1 MKNQKE
7 TIRRVVGFL
16 NNPDEHGGFWLPN
29 IQRPFVW
36 NEGQMERLFD
46 SIMREYPISSLLTW
60 KTKGLIRRRRFID
73 VYRHGLKLSDFY
85 VPEDDNAKVLILDGQ
100 QRLQTL
106 FIGLKGSYERRV
118 LHIDILSGAWAA
130 PEDIRYKFKFIDA
143 DSAEWPWVKFK
154 DLVFS
159 NEKSNRLAASI
170 IQNSNQTL
178 SPENE
183 QTIEDNVAQIY
194 KVFRGED
201 NIVYQEL
208 DSIDNPDN
216 YTDDDIVEIF
226 IRANSGGTVLG
237 KSDLLFSLLV
247 ASWEDADEK
256 IEDLIDELN
265 KGGYEFNRDFV
276 LKTCL
281 TVLDKGARYDVS
293 KFRDGST
300 KEAIIIHWEEISEA
314 IRAVKDYLYEKTY
327 IRTDKALSSYLV
339 LIPLV
344 YFRYRYSDKWKAA
357 QALDDYIL
365 RTLIAGSF
373 SGNPD
378 NLIDQCIKEINQ
390 KGDFVVDD
398 IFGVIRANGRNL
410 EISKEALFEQHYGS
424 KGIHLIFN
432 LWYKNFNYHPAIED
446 AKPQVDHVFPQSL
459 LRSVKTQNPSTGRLD
474 MLKFKWEERDQIAN
488 CMLLTREEN
497 GPGGKSDKTPAEWF
511 TGKGQ
516 EYLGIHLIPPD
527 PDLWK
532 LENFDRF
539 IAKRKELIEKKFG
552 FMLIKQ

>member
-7 TIRRVVGFL
+7 TIRKTVGFL
-16 NNPDEHGGFWLPN
+16 NNADEHGGFWLPN

-36 NEGQMERLFD
+36 NEGQIERLFD

-60 KTKGLIRRRRFID
+60 KTKGPIRRRRFID

-85 VPEDDNAKVLILDGQ
+85 VPEDNSTKVLILDGQ
-100 QRLQTL
+100 QRLQSL
-106 FIGLKGSYERRV
+106 FIGLRGSYERRE
-118 LHIDILSGAWAA
+118 LYMNMLSGAWAD
-130 PEDIRYKFKFIDA
+130 PGDIRYQFKLIDP

-154 DLVFS
+154 DLVYS
-159 NEKSNRLAASI
+159 NERSNRLAASI
-170 IQNSNQTL
+170 AEQCNQTL
-178 SPENE
+178 SPEHR
-183 QTIEDNVAQIY
+183 QIIEDNVAQIY
-194 KVFRGED
+194 KVFRGDD

-247 ASWEDADEK
+247 ASWEDADER
-256 IEDLIDELN
+256 IEGLLDELN
-265 KGGYEFNRDFV
+265 KGGYEFDRDFL

-300 KEAIIIHWEEISEA
+300 REAIINNWEDISEA
-314 IRAVKDYLYEKTY
+314 IRAVKDYLHGKTY
-327 IRTDKALSSYLV
+327 IRTDKALPSYLV

-344 YFRYRYSDKWKAA
+344 YFRYRYRDAWKGARG
-357 QALDDYIL
+357 LDDYIL

-378 NLIDQCIKEINQ
+378 NLIDQCTKEINRT
-390 KGDFVVDD
+390 GDFVADE
-398 IFGVIRANGRNL
+398 IFGVIRANGRTL

-432 LWYKNFNYHPAIED
+432 MWYKDFDYHPAIED

-459 LRSVKTQNPSTGRLD
+459 LKSVKTQNPSTGRMD
-474 MLKFKWEERDQIAN
+474 MLKYRWDERDQIAN

-497 GPGGKSDKTPAEWF
+497 GPGGKGAKTPAEWF
-511 TGKGQ
+511 SAKSQ
-516 EYLGIHLIPPD
+516 QYLDMHLIPPD
-527 PDLWK
+527 RDLWG

-539 IAKRKELIEKKFG
+539 IAKRKELIEQKFG